1 MYTHLHEVAHDERA
15 ADVDVVVLA
24 REVGA
29 RAAQVE
35 AVHDARQ
42 LRAHVVGALQR
53 PEVHEVV
60 VAPLRI
66 LVICSRH
73 ANKLSDVIVKRE
85 VITALSYWLN
95 LYFVTV

>member
-1 MYTHLHEVAHDERA
+1 MYTYLHEVAHDERA

-29 RAAQVE
+29 RATQVE
-35 AVHDARQ
+35 AVHDARK

-73 ANKLSDVIVKRE
+73 ASKYSDV
-85 VITALSYWLN
+85 
-95 LYFVTV
+95 TVLKA